1 MAEFFEIRYVIFEQV
16 AELFVIRSA
25 SLLFIINLSYY
36 VVSFWF
42 SGERGVRRRAVV
54 VEVAEVVVVVVVVV
68 VAVVV

>member
-1 MAEFFEIRYVIFEQV
+1 MAEFFEIRYVIFEQL

-25 SLLFIINLSYY
+25 SLLFINISYY
-36 VVSFWF
+36 VFSFWF

-68 VAVVV
+68 AVVVV